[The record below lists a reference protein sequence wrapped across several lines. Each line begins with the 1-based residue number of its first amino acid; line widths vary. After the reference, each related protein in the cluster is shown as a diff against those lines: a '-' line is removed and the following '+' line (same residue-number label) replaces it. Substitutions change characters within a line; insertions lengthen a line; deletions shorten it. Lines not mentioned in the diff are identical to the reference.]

1 MRHQGEITDWKNNR
15 GFGFITPKG
24 GGEKVF
30 VHIKSFINRQRRPV
44 GNEIVTYELKTD
56 ANGRIQAERVA
67 FFGELVPQAT
77 TFGRSNVSL
86 ILAIAFLVFVSG
98 SVFAGK
104 LPFAVLGF
112 YFVASTI
119 AFVAY
124 ALDQSAARNDQWRIS
139 ESTLHLFS
147 LIGRWAGA
155 LAAQNLLRHRTRNSF
170 FKSCFG
176 LLSFLIAAFSAGY
189 SRPEEPRRFIPL
201 SVSFGY
207 FNHYV
212 NLPLR
217 RTSTPNPDNCAD
229 DI

>member
-124 ALDQSAARNDQWRIS
+124 ALDQSAARNDQWRTS

-147 LIGRWAGA
+147 LIGGWPGA
-155 LAAQNLLRHRTRNSF
+155 LAAQNLLRHKTKKQF
-170 FKSCFG
+170 FQIVFWVTVVLNCG
-176 LLSFLIAAFSAGY
+176 ALGWLFS
-189 SRPEEPRRFIPL
+189 SRGAEALHSIVGVFRLFQ
-201 SVSFGY
+201 
-207 FNHYV
+207 
-212 NLPLR
+212 PLR
-217 RTSTPNPDNCAD
+217 
-229 DI
+229 